1 MESRND
7 WQDYRCQVG
16 ELFFFGFTNFL
27 AKALSAFGMI
37 ISEGAS
43 TKINR

>member
-16 ELFFFGFTNFL
+16 ELFFFG
-27 AKALSAFGMI
+27 SAFGMI

-43 TKINR
+43 TK